1 MTAGLVSKTDKE
13 IVRLHNSFINAIFSL
28 SVDAKKILLVVWLH
42 SNPEKNNIV
51 EVYQKDIQDK
61 VGIDIM
67 HLNKEHRE
75 EIIEELMKKIITI
88 KDIENPNNFVKF
100 ALFRDTEYKNGLLR
114 VDLSPKILPYIKE
127 AQEKLFTRFKIQNIK
142 PLTSSHAI
150 RIYLLLKQFE
160 DTSWREIDINEFK
173 KMLELEYKYKRIYD
187 LKKYVLEV
195 AKKQINENTDI
206 KIDYELIKKGKK
218 YTKIRF
224 TIKRKNKEIENKELH
239 SEDRVQE
246 KKEDNLTSFRLDLLK
261 KSNVIIQ
268 LNDEIYELKN
278 NLLYK
283 GNKILDRTEA
293 FNIWQELYKNKDKIK
308 IIENKEE
315 FEKEQE
321 EKRKEQLKQELLKN
335 YFGKK
340 YEMIEKNVFGK
351 YEMLYYEILKIEDIT
366 FKEDGTIDNI
376 TLLAKGE
383 DGLNYKIT
391 TTLNQL
397 RQNTK

>member
-340 YEMIEKNVFGK
+340 YEMIGKNVFGE